1 MVNKK
6 YSFFIIV
13 FTVFLWFLIFFVI
26 PFKETQNQIIF
37 SGETMGT
44 TYEVKFYQN
53 LSDHHQNIIV
63 AQDIDSILK
72 SINMQMSTYIPS
84 SDISLINQDTI
95 ISKSFI
101 VSDEFKYVLDKSL
114 KYYELTNGAFD
125 VTVKPLLKLWGFRG
139 GKVTSKPDS
148 IIIQN
153 TSKHIGSNK
162 VRLIGNQLT
171 KVHPLLQFDFGAIAK
186 GYAVDV
192 ISNHLIKK
200 WGYDVHYVEIGGE
213 IICKGKN
220 WNIQIAY
227 PEFLSNNGYKVVVLN
242 NHSIATSGTY
252 NQFIEIDDFEYSH
265 IFDPRIGKPVENN
278 IVSVTVISN
287 KSIDSDAL
295 STSLKVLGKD
305 KGLELINKISNVE
318 CMFIL
323 KEDDILKDY
332 YSDKFL
338 SFILD

>member
-1 MVNKK
+1 
-6 YSFFIIV
+6 
-13 FTVFLWFLIFFVI
+13 
-26 PFKETQNQIIF
+26 
-37 SGETMGT
+37 
-44 TYEVKFYQN
+44 
-53 LSDHHQNIIV
+53 
-63 AQDIDSILK
+63 
-72 SINMQMSTYIPS
+72 MSTYIPT

-139 GKVTSKPDS
+139 KKVNTVPDS
-148 IIIQN
+148 ILIEN
-153 TSKHIGSNK
+153 VSKYVGSNK
-162 VRLIGNQLT
+162 IKLIGKQLN
-171 KVHPLLQFDFGAIAK
+171 KGHPLLQFDFGAIAK

-192 ISNHLIKK
+192 ISDYLIAK
-200 WGYDVHYVEIGGE
+200 WGYDIHYVEIGGE

-227 PEFLSNNGYKVVVLN
+227 PEFLSNKGYKVVALN

-252 NQFIEIDDFEYSH
+252 NQFVEIDDFEYSH
-265 IFDPRIGKPVENN
+265 IFDPRIGKPVKNN
-278 IVSVTVISN
+278 IISVTVISD

-305 KGLELINKISNVE
+305 KGIELINSLSNVE

-323 KEDDILKDY
+323 KENDMLNDY
-332 YSDKFL
+332 YSDNFL

>member
-13 FTVFLWFLIFFVI
+13 VTIFLWFLIFFVI
-26 PFKETQNQIIF
+26 PFEETQDEIVF

-44 TYEVKFYQN
+44 TYEVKFYQD
-53 LSDHHQNIIV
+53 LSEYHQGIV
-63 AQDIDSILK
+63 AHDIDSILK
-72 SINMQMSTYIPS
+72 TINMQMSTYIPT

-95 ISKSFI
+95 ASKSFM

-139 GKVTSKPDS
+139 KKINAKPDS
-148 IIIQN
+148 ILIEN
-153 TSKHIGSNK
+153 VSKYIGSNK
-162 VRLIGNQLT
+162 IKLIGNQLT
-171 KVHPLLQFDFGAIAK
+171 KGHPLLQFDFGAIAK
-186 GYAVDV
+186 GYAVDM
-192 ISNHLIKK
+192 ISNYLISK
-200 WGYDVHYVEIGGE
+200 WGYDTHYVEIGGE
-213 IICKGKN
+213 IVCKGKN

-227 PEFLSNNGYKVVVLN
+227 PEFLSNKGYKVVTLN

-252 NQFIEIDDFEYSH
+252 NQFVKIDDFEYSH
-265 IFDPRIGKPVENN
+265 IFDPRIGKPVKNN
-278 IVSVTVISN
+278 IISVTVISD

-305 KGLELINKISNVE
+305 KGIELINSLSNVE

-323 KEDDILKDY
+323 KENDMLNDY
-332 YSDKFL
+332 YSDNFL